1 MKLELFSVPLFI
13 GNVDLKK
20 IKLDATMGEAWVS
33 KTPSSFKKRNIL
45 DPESDRYLISVI
57 AKLLREKYRYFTVG
71 ISGGIW
77 RNKYL
82 NNDFQ
87 EPHIHVCSQF
97 SFILYEEVGE
107 ITHTIF
113 FNPAK
118 YLIHATLGE
127 GQDCVLQYF
136 QPSVKK
142 GQIIVFPSYVEHMVI
157 RNSDQVTISGNLDF
171 KFNKMEKK
179 ERNKNENEQD

>member
-87 EPHIHVCSQF
+87 EPHIHEGSQF
-97 SFILYEEVGE
+97 SFILYEEVV
-107 ITHTIF
+107 TPHTIF
-113 FNPAK
+113 YNPAK
-118 YLIHATLGE
+118 YLILATLGE
-127 GQDCVLQYF
+127 GQDCVLQHF
-136 QPSVKK
+136 IPSVKA
-142 GQIIVFPSYVEHMVI
+142 GQIIVFPSYIEHMVN

-171 KFNKMEKK
+171 KFDE
-179 ERNKNENEQD
+179 E